1 MSLVN
6 CPVYQN
12 HNQPEGAKPTVRKIE
27 FTPDQIKQLRDE
39 SIHHKHHI
47 VRRRMLAL
55 WLKAH
60 GEPHQDI
67 AERLGISGTTLR
79 DYFDL
84 YLAGGLDALKTLH
97 YRGKANQLAEHK
109 EAIMAAL
116 EANPPATYKE
126 AQATIKAVTGL
137 HRSLP
142 QVRAF
147 LKKNKLKRR
156 KVKQIPAK
164 ADVVAQESFKTETLE
179 PLVEQA
185 HHGQL
190 HLFFVDAA
198 HFVMLPF
205 LGYLYSLTVRYVKS
219 TSGRKRFNVL
229 GALHAVSHELV
240 TLCNHTYINAEA
252 VCELLEKLH
261 QLYRDLPLVV
271 VLDNARYQKCQ
282 RVLDTA
288 QRLQI
293 QLIFLPPYSPNLN
306 LIERLWK
313 FVKKEVL
320 YNNYYQHYDQF
331 CAAIADCLAQTHTTH
346 QAALETLLTPK
357 FQSFTNVTFN
367 P

>member
-1 MSLVN
+1 M
-6 CPVYQN
+6 
-12 HNQPEGAKPTVRKIE
+12 RKIE
-27 FTPDQIKQLRDE
+27 FTPDQIKELRDE

-60 GEPHQDI
+60 GEPHQEI

-84 YLAGGLDALKTLH
+84 YLEGGLEALKTLH
-97 YRGKANQLAEHK
+97 YQGKANELAQHK
-109 EAIMAAL
+109 DEIIAAL

-126 AQATIKAVTGL
+126 AQARIKEVTGL
-137 HRSLP
+137 QRSLP

-164 ADVVAQESFKTETLE
+164 ADVVAQESFKTQILE
-179 PLVEQA
+179 PLVQQAQA
-185 HHGQL
+185 HQL

-219 TSGRKRFNVL
+219 SSGRKRFNVL

-240 TLCNHTYINAEA
+240 TICNHAYINAEA

-261 QLYRDLPLVV
+261 HRYRDRPIVL

-282 RVLDTA
+282 LVLDKA
-288 QRLQI
+288 RSLHI
-293 QLIFLPPYSPNLN
+293 QLVFLPPYSPNLN

-313 FVKKEVL
+313 FVKKDVL
-320 YNNYYQHYDQF
+320 YNKYYQHYDLF
-331 CAAIADCLAQTHTTH
+331 CTAIADCLAQTHTTH

-357 FQSFTNVTFN
+357 FQTFKNVTFN